1 MGDDEVRRS
10 PEAPAGSRASDH
22 EGPVAGA
29 REPAGWRPRS
39 LRDGDEPDPRFTLAN
54 ERTFLAWVR
63 TSLGLVA
70 GSVALETFAG
80 DRIAPGVRTPLACVL
95 LVLAALLAV
104 AAFRRWLRIERAMR
118 HSRPLPLPRVSVLL
132 VVGIAVGAT
141 VLLVAIV
148 EGARG

>member
-29 REPAGWRPRS
+29 RETAGWRPRS

-80 DRIAPGVRTPLACVL
+80 DRVL
-95 LVLAALLAV
+95 
-104 AAFRRWLRIERAMR
+104 ENGQRARAECADR
-118 HSRPLPLPRVSVLL
+118 HGDR
-132 VVGIAVGAT
+132 GGGADE
-141 VLLVAIV
+141 ADPP
-148 EGARG
+148 